1 MASMAVRCGGMAALS
16 PPRVPTPR
24 RIACGGASGGASV
37 GKQRVRLGSSSNSIN
52 GSVVAPAGRGGAGR
66 SGGGRRLSVAVRA
79 AKSSKSSKA
88 SQAAKAEAELAAA
101 EEQLA
106 SEMAEAADADAV
118 DGATAADAN
127 ATASA
132 APAAPAAPAAAPP
145 PLPRPPSQGTSKQ
158 YRSSGSSS
166 PVQPAAD
173 FDITLVAGAYT
184 SYVRAQLERLQ
195 DTFMS

>member
-1 MASMAVRCGGMAALS
+1 M
-16 PPRVPTPR
+16 
-24 RIACGGASGGASV
+24 

-173 FDITLVAGAYT
+173 FDITLVGAAAIAIGGVAYFILQKKQGGGST
-184 SYVRAQLERLQ
+184 AEMEGPGRYCLCSPRLPRS
-195 DTFMS
+195 F